1 MRFHPVTNFPVSISQ
16 LHRLAPVVLGLF
28 LFLAAFLSPNVLLA
42 QPGGPVAFP
51 EGNVD
56 NVEVRAMFELQPVG
70 GTGSFPVAFEGILS
84 VNRTDPQIDANG
96 NEQIEIEIVT
106 LDLVG
111 FNPQLGTVLLGA
123 NPSRTSQGV
132 IERGSNPQNPLAATA
147 TIELYLVGTLAP
159 PGGLVAIE
167 AQDPV

>member
-70 GTGSFPVAFEGILS
+70 GTGSFPLAFEGILS

-111 FNPQLGTVLLGA
+111 FNPQLGTVLLTSWSGEAGPASGVLLLFKILPASKLEVSSGA
-123 NPSRTSQGV
+123 HPEKTRKREK
-132 IERGSNPQNPLAATA
+132 IEELA
-147 TIELYLVGTLAP
+147 
-159 PGGLVAIE
+159 
-167 AQDPV
+167 